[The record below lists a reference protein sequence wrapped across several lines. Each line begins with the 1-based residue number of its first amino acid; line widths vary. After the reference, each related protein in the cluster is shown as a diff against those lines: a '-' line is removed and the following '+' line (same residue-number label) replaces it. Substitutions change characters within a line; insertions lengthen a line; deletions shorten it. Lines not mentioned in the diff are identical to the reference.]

1 MGILRQPTIWTPGHN
16 EDKPPQQALEG
27 AWRPRGKA
35 PLARPVGGHRSCK
48 VDCERGGCC
57 QSSVRDRGSQTLPST
72 SLRGYSRTRKSGYT
86 DPRFRDS
93 DTLSEEE
100 KNRKKRSSCIWARRS
115 CNLGGLRRSRRAGRS
130 RASICA
136 GDRTRGIA
144 NSSNCGEGA
153 ALRREVQRITP
164 AAAPAIR

>member
-1 MGILRQPTIWTPGHN
+1 MLVLGVSTLTTRGERLGHRILEVNEYFTPFLSHVRINGILTQPTIWTPGHN
-16 EDKPPQQALEG
+16 EDMPPRQALEG
-27 AWRPRGKA
+27 GWRPRGKA

-100 KNRKKRSSCIWARRS
+100 KNRKKRSSCI
-115 CNLGGLRRSRRAGRS
+115 
-130 RASICA
+130 
-136 GDRTRGIA
+136 
-144 NSSNCGEGA
+144 
-153 ALRREVQRITP
+153 
-164 AAAPAIR
+164 